1 MELNNE
7 FRVGVPVPEAWKV
20 LTDVERIAPMLP
32 GAQLQ
37 EVEGDEYRG
46 VVKVKV
52 GPITAQYKGAA
63 TFVEQDEAA
72 GRVVLKASGRDT
84 RGQGN
89 ASALITATMTPDGEG
104 TKVAVVTDLT
114 VTGKVAQFGRGVLA
128 EVSAKLIGQ
137 FVNTLEAD
145 IASSGAAAP
154 APAGAP
160 APTDAPVAGLTTAEG
175 ATTEGPPT
183 EGPATEGTA
192 NGAAPESRGGT
203 LLDETPA
210 AASTAGPR
218 RIDAPEAEPLDLLA
232 VAGGST
238 VKRLAPVA
246 GVVALLLLV
255 LLRRRAH
262 RAAALAQ
269 IAARAAR

>member
-7 FRVGVPVPEAWKV
+7 FRVGVSVPEAWKV

-63 TFVEQDEAA
+63 TFIEQDESA

-89 ASALITATMTPDGEG
+89 ASAIITATMTPDGDA
-104 TKVAVVTDLT
+104 TKVSVVTDLT

-128 EVSAKLIGQ
+128 EVSSKLIGQ
-137 FVNTLEAD
+137 FVNSLEAD
-145 IASSGAAAP
+145 LAASGNSAPEPETTAQPAAP
-154 APAGAP
+154 TPTASAGS
-160 APTDAPVAGLTTAEG
+160 G
-175 ATTEGPPT
+175 
-183 EGPATEGTA
+183 
-192 NGAAPESRGGT
+192 NGSDP
-203 LLDETPA
+203 
-210 AASTAGPR
+210 AASTGPR
-218 RIDAPEAEPLDLLA
+218 RIESAEAEPLDLLA

-246 GVVALLLLV
+246 GVVVMVVVV
-255 LLRRRAH
+255 LLRRRAS
-262 RAAALAQ
+262 RAAQLARK
-269 IAARAAR
+269 AAGKIS